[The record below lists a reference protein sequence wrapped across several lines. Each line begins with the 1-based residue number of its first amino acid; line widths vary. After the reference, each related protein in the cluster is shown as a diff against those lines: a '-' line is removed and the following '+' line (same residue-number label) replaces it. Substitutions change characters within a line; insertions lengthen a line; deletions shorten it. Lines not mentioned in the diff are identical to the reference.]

1 MPDSNVVLYPGEL
14 LLPADRS
21 SLTEWACVACDQ
33 FTSQPRYWEDVR
45 RFVGNRMLPQ
55 RSSSAH

>member
-21 SLTEWACVACDQ
+21 SLTEWPGVAV
-33 FTSQPRYWEDVR
+33 TSSPPSQHTGRMCAGLSATILPRWI
-45 RFVGNRMLPQ
+45 
-55 RSSSAH
+55 

>member
-14 LLPADRS
+14 RLPADRS

-33 FTSQPRYWEDVR
+33 FTAQP
-45 RFVGNRMLPQ
+45 
-55 RSSSAH
+55 